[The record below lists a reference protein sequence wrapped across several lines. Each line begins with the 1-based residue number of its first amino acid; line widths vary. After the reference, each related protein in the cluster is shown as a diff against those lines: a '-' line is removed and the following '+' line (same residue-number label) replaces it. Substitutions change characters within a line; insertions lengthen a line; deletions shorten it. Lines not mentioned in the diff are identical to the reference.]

1 MPDSLAERARAA
13 VDSRPFLR
21 DALRAG
27 VVNYAAAAR
36 TLEVDG
42 EEDAL
47 ATALRRYA
55 DELPAYAAEARR
67 ASVSMR
73 SGIGQVGDEA
83 DATESDAG
91 EPILSV
97 NGTEYGD
104 GGKQTALV
112 ASGDVD
118 ATSLATVIQRLTA
131 DGVTPE
137 AAAVAG
143 DTLLVIVGRRE
154 GATAV
159 RAVED
164 ALEHVPVVD

>member
-36 TLEVDG
+36 TLDVDG
-42 EEDAL
+42 DEDAL

-55 DELPAYAAEARR
+55 VELPNYEDEPRR

-73 SGIGQVGDEA
+73 SGIRRIPEGTDDA
-83 DATESDAG
+83 DAAD
-91 EPILSV
+91 PLLSV

-104 GGKQTALV
+104 GGKLTALV

-118 ATSLATVIQRLTA
+118 ATSLATVIQRLAA
-131 DGVTPE
+131 DGVTPDS
-137 AAAVAG
+137 AAVAG
-143 DTLLVIVGRRE
+143 ETLVVIVGRRE

>member
-1 MPDSLAERARAA
+1 MPDSLAERARDA

-36 TLEVDG
+36 TLDVEG
-42 EEDAL
+42 EPDAL

-55 DELPAYAAEARR
+55 DELPDYDEDPRR

-73 SGIGQVGDEA
+73 SGLGRLDDDAEAEQTGDA
-83 DATESDAG
+83 VLT
-91 EPILSV
+91 V
-97 NGTEYGD
+97 NGTGYGD
-104 GGKQTALV
+104 GGKLTALV
-112 ASGDVD
+112 GTGDVD
-118 ATSLATVIQRLTA
+118 AAALATVIQRLA
-131 DGVTPE
+131 VDDVTPE
-137 AAAVAG
+137 AAGVVG
-143 DTLLVIVGRRE
+143 DALVVIVGRRE

-164 ALEHVPVVD
+164 ALDHVPAED